1 MNAREQLALV
11 EDWLSEQDESLSFG
25 LRNALDALRLYDY
38 ALAHPDLGE
47 KADGWKVGC
56 RVAALGYD
64 PLTTPEAMYGRS
76 VKDTG
81 AARATK
87 ALESAR
93 KLLDSVVFVA
103 QLTDTRQ
110 VLRELDAAL

>member
-25 LRNALDALRLYDY
+25 LHNALDALRLYDY
-38 ALAHPDLGE
+38 AQAHPDLGE
-47 KADGWKVGC
+47 KAEHWKMGC
-56 RVAALGYD
+56 RIAALGYD
-64 PLTTPEAMYGRS
+64 PLAMPKATHGS
-76 VKDTG
+76 PVKETG
-81 AARATK
+81 AARAAK

-103 QLTDTRQ
+103 QLNDTRQ